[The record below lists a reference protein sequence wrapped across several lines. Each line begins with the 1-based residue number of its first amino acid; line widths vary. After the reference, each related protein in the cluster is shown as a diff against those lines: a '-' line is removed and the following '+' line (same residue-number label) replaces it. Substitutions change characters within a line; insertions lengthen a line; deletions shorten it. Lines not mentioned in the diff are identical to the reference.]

1 MAELDFSAQIAEL
14 RSTFSSIRA
23 VLDVDALTARVAT
36 LSEQAGAPDLWDD
49 TARPQKETS
58 ELHHAQST
66 LAKLTAIQS
75 RLDDLEVLVELVNGE
90 TDDEI
95 AAEVAEEA
103 QAGAARPRT
112 RARGARGAE
121 APERGG

>member
-14 RSTFSSIRA
+14 RSTFSSIQA
-23 VLDVDALTARVAT
+23 VLDVDAIRARIAA

-49 TARPQKETS
+49 TTRAQKVTS
-58 ELHHAQST
+58 ELSHAQSQ
-66 LAKLTAIQS
+66 LARLTEIQR

-103 QAGAARPRT
+103 QAELSAMQTMLGELEVT
-112 RARGARGAE
+112 TLLN
-121 APERGG
+121 